1 MTRVVDPGGFGRLDA
16 SRFQADEYDERV
28 GRAYP
33 AETADELAVLFTD
46 LPRPLPPPAPP
57 VTATPP
63 AGRPWRLLLVAVVA
77 ALVFATVVVVT
88 THFVPFFVF
97 PQLFFALFRNRR
109 GFRPGYRGGA
119 RRY

>member
-1 MTRVVDPGGFGRLDA
+1 MTDSDPTVFGPPIL
-16 SRFQADEYDERV
+16 RV
-28 GRAYP
+28 G
-33 AETADELAVLFTD
+33 TAELAVLFTD

-63 AGRPWRLLLVAVVA
+63 AGRPWRLLPVAVVA
-77 ALVFATVVVVT
+77 ALMFATVVVT

-97 PQLFFALFRNRR
+97 PLLFLALFRNRR
-109 GFRPGYRGGA
+109 GFRPGYCGGA